1 MKHMAQAWVITLAML
16 AGGCAGDGMESGA
29 AAPPSVAAADI
40 RDAAGTL
47 KAHAQVSQA
56 PGGLRIRVQA
66 AAMTAGTYGIHIH
79 AVGRCEA
86 PGFTTA
92 GPHWNPTA
100 RQHGKD
106 NPQGMHQGDL
116 PNLVIGA
123 DGRGR
128 LDFVIPAATAAD
140 LLDADGAAVVI
151 HAGPDDYRT
160 DPSGNSGARVACG
173 VLAAP

>member
-1 MKHMAQAWVITLAML
+1 MKPTTRALTIALAML
-16 AGGCAGDGMESGA
+16 AGGCAGDDMQLGA
-29 AAPPSVAAADI
+29 AGTAPVAAADI
-40 RDAAGTL
+40 RDAAGAV
-47 KAHAQVSQA
+47 KAHSEVKLA
-56 PGGLRIRVQA
+56 PGGLRIGVKA
-66 AAMTAGTYGIHIH
+66 DAMAAGTYGIHIH
-79 AVGRCEA
+79 AVGRCDA
-86 PGFTTA
+86 PGFTSA

-106 NPQGMHQGDL
+106 NPQGMHHGDL
-116 PNLVIGA
+116 PNIVIGA
-123 DGRGR
+123 DGRGS
-128 LDFVIPAATAAD
+128 LDFVIAGATPAD